1 MLCSTVE
8 DGLRAETVDK
18 EGREHKYGSHGGF
31 RSKNEWWGENEVDMI
46 PITWYGYDMNMLW
59 IQ

>member
-31 RSKNEWWGENEVDMI
+31 RSKNE
-46 PITWYGYDMNMLW
+46 
-59 IQ
+59 